1 MRFLTDR
8 KRAGGNGAA
17 GTGTQ
22 QHWEMMMRSIAMVF
36 IVPLFVLTFGAGI
49 GGTHEEVLAYFG
61 RPFPAIITAL
71 MILVG
76 LRHLRAEM
84 DETIEDYIHGTAQKV
99 ALMVSAGFTYT
110 LMVAGLFALA
120 KIAL

>member
-1 MRFLTDR
+1 
-8 KRAGGNGAA
+8 AA

-22 QHWEMMMRSIAMVF
+22 QHWEMMVRSVAMVF
-36 IVPLFVLTFGAGI
+36 IVPLFVITFGAGL
-49 GGTHEEVLAYFG
+49 GGTYEEVVAYFG
-61 RPFPAIITAL
+61 RPFPALITAL

-76 LRHLRAEM
+76 LRHLRAEA
-84 DETIEDYIHGTAQKV
+84 DEAIEDYVHGNAQKV
-99 ALMVSAGFTYT
+99 ALMISAGFTYT